1 MPGILGATA
10 MAARLPLSPL
20 CIGAGV
26 ASADV
31 MGVWRL
37 RLPDFGD
44 GWHYLSG
51 HANAHTGL
59 VSGDVAGDDA
69 EERSEC
75 FGASAGIGVEEL

>member
-1 MPGILGATA
+1 

-26 ASADV
+26 ASTDV

-51 HANAHTGL
+51 HANAHTRL
-59 VSGDVAGDDA
+59 VSGDVVGDDA

-75 FGASAGIGVEEL
+75 FGAATGIGVEKL